1 MENYKPGYLGKVIPV
16 DNPQKMN
23 DFVTNKYDAFSK
35 VYDTVKDQSANIK
48 DVQMVETSNTDPN
61 TLSVKVSTDSSSLEA
76 IKETSKDDS
85 SVSVDND
92 IITAKV

>member
-1 MENYKPGYLGKVIPV
+1 MEKYKPGYLGKVIPA
-16 DNPQKMN
+16 DNPQKMT

-48 DVQMVETSNTDPN
+48 DVQVVETGNTDSN
-61 TLSVKVSTDSSSLEA
+61 TLSVKVSTDSSTMET

-92 IITAKV
+92 VVTAKV